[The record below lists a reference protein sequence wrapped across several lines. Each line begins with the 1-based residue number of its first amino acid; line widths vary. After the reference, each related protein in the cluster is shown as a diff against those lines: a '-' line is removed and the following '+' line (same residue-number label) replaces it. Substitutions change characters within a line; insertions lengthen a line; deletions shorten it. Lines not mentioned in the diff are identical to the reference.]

1 MVVTE
6 QKNTWVKIFKES
18 AKRETERFKMGESL
32 ADDAKVEDVDR
43 GRLRK
48 TLKQLRKQK
57 IKKQKLVH
65 FWKQCTKTRMKPTS
79 EPRTPSNGC
88 IGSSRSTCTHG
99 DEDLEDHRTSVT
111 NIGK

>member
-6 QKNTWVKIFKES
+6 QKNTWVKSCKES
-18 AKRETERFKMGESL
+18 AQRETERFKMAESL

-48 TLKQLRKQK
+48 TSKQLREQK
-57 IKKQKLVH
+57 IKKKKLVH
-65 FWKQCTKTRMKPTS
+65 LWKQCTKTWMKPTP
-79 EPRTPSNGC
+79 EPQTPSKGC
-88 IGSSRSTCTHG
+88 IGSSRSTCTYG

-111 NIGK
+111 NFGK